1 MKGKSF
7 ITIAIIV
14 VVCIIGW
21 NVINDDSS
29 SSSGGIFSSGLEKS
43 LAETLPEDLTTCYC
57 IDNSG
62 EKVLNTLEVK
72 KLTID
77 RQTTNDNLKTAD
89 CTIELEGNDLKMTA
103 YVTLDCI
110 KYDDGSWQVSS
121 WSELAEPKLAPKYQ
135 PDESDFIWNI
145 QMYEGF
151 NSLSKTNEH
160 IDLENGEIVYFFSVL
175 DTYDYLMFSGEGVS
189 CSAVFQNTGME
200 YYDKEV
206 YYWNFTNTNNV
217 EPVWTVLGTW
227 HMEAEDGSDMPR
239 LAEITV
245 NTLNSENAGSSTY
258 SYQTVKWV
266 GGALTRHPE
275 YTGQYETLSGGAT
288 CTVSGNNPQ
297 DAKCVITG
305 YNSELVISASEIT
318 GTVNGKTA
326 KTIYKK

>member
-57 IDNSG
+57 IDNAG

-110 KYDDGSWQVSS
+110 KYDDGSWQVASY
-121 WSELAEPKLAPKYQ
+121 SEISEPKLVPKYQ
-135 PDESDFIWNI
+135 PDESAFIWNI
-145 QMYEGF
+145 QRYEGF

-175 DTYDYLMFSGEGVS
+175 DEGFTGNGVS
-189 CSAVFQNTGME
+189 CSAIFADAGMD
-200 YYDKEV
+200 YYEKDI
-206 YYWNFTNTNNV
+206 YYWKFVN
-217 EPVWTVLGTW
+217 
-227 HMEAEDGSDMPR
+227 
-239 LAEITV
+239 EI
-245 NTLNSENAGSSTY
+245 N
-258 SYQTVKWV
+258 
-266 GGALTRHPE
+266 
-275 YTGQYETLSGGAT
+275 
-288 CTVSGNNPQ
+288 
-297 DAKCVITG
+297 
-305 YNSELVISASEIT
+305 
-318 GTVNGKTA
+318 
-326 KTIYKK
+326 